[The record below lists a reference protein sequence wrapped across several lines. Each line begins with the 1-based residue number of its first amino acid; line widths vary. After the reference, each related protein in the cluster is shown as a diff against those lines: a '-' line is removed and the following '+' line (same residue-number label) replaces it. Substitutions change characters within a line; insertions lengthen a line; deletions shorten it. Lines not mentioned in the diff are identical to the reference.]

1 MASKKNKTDDF
12 DFDKELDFGDFDFDS
27 DEVSDDRSPT
37 SKIKDSIVEGAKDS
51 LADPNTYANL
61 IRRALPKEYGQTW
74 DEIDTAAGKVKDAY
88 NEAVKDAK
96 PIAKDL
102 AAFINK
108 LVPEQFAGIK
118 EQLKG
123 IEEWGK
129 EREYAHSNEQAQRDA
144 NLAMELGNIFKTQ
157 SEEQAKLM
165 AQDRAHQRANDAL
178 GVIRHK
184 DQMTALNQMTLDIKR
199 LTDYTT
205 TITQAW
211 QKKSLELQYRSYYV
225 QADMLELMRKDS
237 IAFST
242 RLDAI
247 VKNTGLPDFVKT
259 RGTEYFKEV
268 ARNDFIRGAK
278 EKLFGKAKN
287 VFGGL
292 TKNMIESVKDK
303 ADSFMSVLS
312 QVAEMGEMLDDGM
325 GGSPAEKLG
334 NITGSMSVE
343 GIANMIGKAIHAD
356 LEAARKKGSKNK
368 WVRGIYQGADTLRYL
383 KEDPGAIINEWTG
396 KDHDFTSLIAKNK
409 FIKSFFKDNE
419 KHQEFVEKLSGW
431 LNRGTGSLKDF
442 IADNMPYRSIETRM
456 QTDKLGNLR
465 TPSVFDVQTRK
476 SVNEIIPGLLSRILR
491 GVTVIQRAGIPEYN
505 QGLATMLSKDN
516 TLVSYDFKNNTF
528 KESKEITKDLQKG
541 WMSDSER
548 EAIAGRVDR
557 TFDKLGITGIEG
569 DNRKAVIQALFKAK
583 MAGKAFSPSLLT
595 NPDTYKG
602 VSKENRQA
610 IAKTFKKALGLDL
623 DKRER
628 DSAEFA
634 KRRADIAVG
643 LGHAFETGF
652 DPREFIQNMVNAGQT
667 SNLIESGLARYNKY
681 GSLEMNLEG
690 VLSHMSGG
698 VDILDR
704 KQAEAQA
711 KRQSKLGAKRQG
723 ILSHDILAS
732 AGKGYSYEDYQKD
745 RAAYKQ
751 SGVASK
757 ELQSVMDYR
766 SAIAKEKAADRS
778 KALLAKVQARY
789 DAIIDDAAH
798 GRITGVQALEKIK
811 SLENVKLIGGVNRRR
826 IAQQISAARK
836 NISAEQHRKDQE
848 LFRVLVK
855 RKDNRRH
862 MVEVLT
868 AGKVLRD
875 HRGVYYSL
883 NGHDMPDPSG
893 GARYVPT
900 VKASIVTD
908 KETGEQMVVGPGG
921 KEVYLSGDIPKVLNT
936 SSSEAIRAA
945 LESGMSILDFSTGI
959 GNIDVDI
966 DPAATI
972 GQSDAATAAARRST
986 IAASVGKRGSLADGM
1001 HGPLDPD
1008 ELESDRNVKT
1018 DMKSFSPQAAIEALK
1033 NIPIKFWKYKDSAD
1047 SADGGKQHLG
1057 PMAQDVQAALGDS
1070 VAPGGKKI
1078 SIPNMLSA
1086 TMAAVQGLSEKMES
1100 MWSATKDRFRQEGIA
1115 RATGITSPLG
1125 IPDVLGSD
1133 YSPDTSKKTLSG
1145 RLETIE
1151 KLLMV
1156 IASNSGYGININMP
1170 DFIKRLKLDPELMKS
1185 WSSTLKSY
1193 TEFDKEELKA
1203 LMAEAMGGARMRAS
1217 GVAGWLGDTVES
1229 VSGYIG
1235 DKASY
1240 YGSLA
1245 KGKLVDLKD
1254 KVWDT
1259 VKQPYENMRDLL
1271 EGFRDIYVEG
1281 TTSPRM
1287 TSIKARQG
1295 HYVDQA
1301 TGRVIYKIGDITG
1314 AVYDTVEECTVI
1326 TDDEVSKLYAKPHV
1340 GSKLIHIGKVL
1351 YRKVVNFK
1359 DRIVHSLIPD
1369 FIRNTKE
1376 KIKSLGNKTL
1386 GFIDKPRDIYVVGE
1400 SEPRLFKVGFMN
1412 RSYYLRKSMTVI
1424 ERPGQIK
1431 DEVIDEYGNI
1441 LLSKEDISKGLVD
1454 SEGKTIYTTGEMLI
1468 AATGL
1473 GAKYLYTKTK
1483 AFSDKIAAFARGS
1496 LGRAGQWIAN
1506 KWDKAKAFLDDFQIG
1521 VGVMSA
1527 EALEELRL
1535 IRTILDAR
1543 LPGGSGPLG
1552 DFDKDGMRD
1561 GSWQDQ
1567 YDEAK
1572 KKLEGDT
1579 GTTSTTTVEKEK
1591 EKKSNGLIDFLTDK
1605 LTKGLGGIVDGVL
1618 GIGKSAIS
1626 GLASAMGLGGL
1637 GGLMGPRGGRVPTT
1651 VPTLGDIDPMTGLP
1665 IGYGGSGPTGAKT
1678 KTPFKSR
1685 YANSWFGKTK
1695 VGRGLA
1701 AGANAV
1707 GAWGNRA
1714 KTAAIA
1720 AKDAVAA
1727 TRGAQAVAGIGRGV
1741 ASAGRGVGTAAM
1753 WAARGIGNAAGFGLR
1768 ALPGIGSAA
1777 AIGMGVADIAQGN
1790 YLSGALSLGMGA
1802 ATIGSLAPLL
1812 ANPYVLGAA
1821 AIVGAGWL
1829 AYKGFKWLTK
1839 KRYSELSKLR
1849 MLKYGISSKED
1860 EQMLKVYNLEKYCQ
1874 KRTSSTGDTYVIKV
1888 DDQAMADILKI
1899 LGVDGNNGQQA
1910 QGLAAWFE
1918 NRFKPVYFA
1927 HLKALKEIG
1936 LAEDVDQIERIK
1948 KPVQALKFLS
1958 SVKISPSV
1966 YNARALPFAGS
1977 LESVVSP
1984 KLIADTEAK
1993 LRSEYESKLS
2003 AEDKKK
2009 LQEETSDK
2017 AKASGAISKAPQEAS
2032 SDKLNEIMKTKAK
2045 VESKSDSPKESIASS
2060 VAAPE
2065 SDKRVVSAMLA
2076 ARYRAYGVTS
2086 LDETKMM
2093 ALKQLEKIALASMK
2107 KNGTQVEWTGSIA
2120 DDLNAARGYFGVSA
2134 TDAQQNAD
2142 WAWWY
2147 KERFIPIFVAY
2158 LQLKSHYKK
2167 TADINVAYSDETNT
2181 AEQMYTVVM
2190 MLKGMSSCW
2199 KVKESPWPKYKINLD
2214 PDSLQGNLNY
2224 LQSLKKEKAAAEE
2237 TRAVADTQANKANT
2251 QTSIVNASYTPS
2263 KIPTRATSSTYSQME
2278 TIGSDGLGESEAN
2291 SANRS
2296 IIAQGDLAQIRTR
2309 RGVTAWVHR
2318 NYRENFQGFINEL
2331 EATGYNIH
2339 TLYGYSNRT
2348 IKTPDGRDTGR
2359 KSYHAYGAAID
2370 INPQQNP
2377 FTKARLITDMPANIS
2392 EIAAR
2397 YGIGWGGNWRSSKDP
2412 MHFSIA
2418 KGEGGAVA
2426 IDKNTT
2432 KVPVFKDLT
2441 KPSDT
2446 AQAINLNKGI
2456 NKDSASIAARSRPSA
2471 NIALGPTS
2479 PADDNRLIKTS
2490 YIENNSGSDGIA
2502 SPIEQKDYTAS
2513 SGPFTSAMLPN
2524 SPDGVGGP
2532 MGALLTQIAK
2542 GEGTT
2547 DDRAKANN
2555 FASSYDVVLGYGRYG
2570 RPNKPVSQMT
2580 LAEVKAYQKELLRN
2594 SGGMNSSAVGKYQ
2607 IVGKT
2612 LRGLQEQMKLPD
2624 DAVFSPKLQDQM
2636 AIRLLN
2642 NRGLSKFLA
2651 GNLSIEG
2658 FQGNLYHEWASIAHP
2673 KTHKPKQGKI
2683 GQGTTHE
2690 QIQAALSGL
2699 KGSGYVAPHGMAQFD
2714 RGHVPDELGKYQ
2726 TANASTGQTSYAAPA
2741 STVAASSAPA
2751 PVAASYRPPSSI
2763 ATSSSPARAQP
2774 EIRNYDKQIQA
2785 SIDSTVGILTDSL
2798 QVQKEIL
2805 QVLKEIKERASEPRA
2820 QYASDNPMTG
2830 PGRAVQPMGVSP
2842 VSLRSNASLV

>member
-12 DFDKELDFGDFDFDS
+12 DFDKELDFGDFDFDG
-27 DEVSDDRSPT
+27 DEVNDDRSPT

-51 LADPNTYANL
+51 LADPGTYANL
-61 IRRALPKEYGQTW
+61 LRRALPKEYGQTW
-74 DEIDTAAGKVKDAY
+74 DELDDATGKVKDAY
-88 NEAVKDAK
+88 YEAVKDAK

-129 EREYAHSNEQAQRDA
+129 EREYAHQDEQAQRDA

-259 RGTEYFKEV
+259 RSTEYFKEV
-268 ARNDFIRGAK
+268 MRNDFIRGAK

-287 VFGGL
+287 IFGNL
-292 TKNMIESVKDK
+292 TKNMIESAKDK
-303 ADSFMSVLS
+303 VDTFMSVVG

-325 GGSPAEKLG
+325 GGSPSEKLG
-334 NITGSMSVE
+334 NIAGSMSVE
-343 GIANMIGKAIHAD
+343 GIANLIGKAIHSD

-368 WVRGIYQGADTLRYL
+368 WVKGIYQGADTLRYL
-383 KEDPGAIINEWTG
+383 RDDPGAIINEWTG
-396 KDHDFTSLIAKNK
+396 KDHDYTSLIAKNK

-456 QTDKLGNLR
+456 QTDKLGDLR
-465 TPSVFDVQTRK
+465 TPSVFDMQTRK

-516 TLVSYDFKNNTF
+516 SLVSYDFKNNTF
-528 KESKEITKDLQKG
+528 KENKEITKDLQKN

-548 EAIAGRVDR
+548 EALASRVDR

-569 DNRKAVIQALFKAK
+569 DNRKAVVQALLKAK

-602 VSKENRQA
+602 VGKENAQA

-634 KRRADIAVG
+634 KRRADIAVR
-643 LGHAFETGF
+643 LGQAFETSF
-652 DPREFIQNMVNAGQT
+652 DPREFIQSMVNAGQT
-667 SNLIESGLARYNKY
+667 GNLIESGLARYDKY
-681 GSLEMNLEG
+681 GHLEMNLEG
-690 VLSHMSGG
+690 VLGHMSGG
-698 VDILDR
+698 VDLFEKT
-704 KQAEAQA
+704 KQAQRDKRQDYLSA
-711 KRQSKLGAKRQG
+711 KRSGTYLSQMHAAASQG
-723 ILSHDILAS
+723 I
-732 AGKGYSYEDYQKD
+732 
-745 RAAYKQ
+745 
-751 SGVASK
+751 
-757 ELQSVMDYR
+757 SVQDYR
-766 SAIAKEKAADRS
+766 KAKAQELAQLRRASHIQRKMDKAMSEYNSIIA
-778 KALLAKVQARY
+778 
-789 DAIIDDAAH
+789 DAAS
-798 GRITGVQALEKIK
+798 GRITRAEALTKIQAIKDVSLLSYDNTGENTLGILKSAISDIEAKKAELLNESKEKKARDAQYDKARSSFVREAKNRLSKKQPIADYTGRLHYKYKVEKDKDTGVERVIDTATGEEIINSKMRRATEGYTKDSQATLGRIVENASRYGASPADAAASLARSASYKDRLSMARMSEGMRQQQAELDKRMSRLE
-811 SLENVKLIGGVNRRR
+811 
-826 IAQQISAARK
+826 
-836 NISAEQHRKDQE
+836 E
-848 LFRVLVK
+848 LRAK
-855 RKDNRRH
+855 RDALADP
-862 MVEVLT
+862 VF
-868 AGKVLRD
+868 GD
-875 HRGVYYSL
+875 
-883 NGHDMPDPSG
+883 PIDPS
-893 GARYVPT
+893 
-900 VKASIVTD
+900 K
-908 KETGEQMVVGPGG
+908 GE
-921 KEVYLSGDIPKVLNT
+921 
-936 SSSEAIRAA
+936 IR
-945 LESGMSILDFSTGI
+945 
-959 GNIDVDI
+959 
-966 DPAATI
+966 
-972 GQSDAATAAARRST
+972 
-986 IAASVGKRGSLADGM
+986 
-1001 HGPLDPD
+1001 
-1008 ELESDRNVKT
+1008 SDRNVKT

-1057 PMAQDVQAALGDS
+1057 PMAQDVQAALGDV

-1086 TMAAVQGLSEKMES
+1086 TMAAVKGLSNKMES
-1100 MWSATKDRFRQEGIA
+1100 MWTATKDRFRQEGIA
-1115 RATGITSPLG
+1115 RATGVTSPLG
-1125 IPDVLGSD
+1125 IEDVLGVD

-1185 WSSTLKSY
+1185 WGNTLKSY

-1203 LMAEAMGGARMRAS
+1203 LMAEAMSGARTRAA

-1235 DKASY
+1235 DKAQN
-1240 YGSLA
+1240 YGQWA

-1259 VKQPYENMRDLL
+1259 VKQPYENVRDLL

-1287 TSIKARQG
+1287 TIIKARQG

-1314 AVYDTVEECTVI
+1314 AVYDRVEECTVI
-1326 TDDEVSKLYAKPHV
+1326 TDDEVSKLYAKPHI
-1340 GSKLIHIGKVL
+1340 GNKLFHIGKVL
-1351 YRKVVNFK
+1351 YRKVMNIK
-1359 DRIVHSLIPD
+1359 DRIVHSLVPD
-1369 FIRNTKE
+1369 FIRNAKE
-1376 KIKSLGNKTL
+1376 KIKSLGNKAL

-1400 SEPRLFKVGFMN
+1400 SQPRLFKVGFMN
-1412 RSYYLRKSMTVI
+1412 RSYFLRKSMTVI

-1483 AFSDKIAAFARGS
+1483 ALSDKIAAFAKGS
-1496 LGRAGQWIAN
+1496 LGRAGQWIAG

-1535 IRTILDAR
+1535 IRTILDTR
-1543 LPGGSGPLG
+1543 LPGGKGPLG

-1572 KKLEGDT
+1572 KKLGEDT
-1579 GTTSTTTVEKEK
+1579 STTGTTTVEKEK

-1626 GLASAMGLGGL
+1626 ALASAMGLGGL
-1637 GGLMGPRGGRVPTT
+1637 GGLMGPRAGTIPT
-1651 VPTLGDIDPMTGLP
+1651 TLGDIDPMTGLP
-1665 IGYGGSGPTGAKT
+1665 IGYGGTGPAAKT
-1678 KTPFKSR
+1678 KLPFKSR

-1695 VGRGLA
+1695 VGRGIA
-1701 AGANAV
+1701 TGASAIS
-1707 GAWGNRA
+1707 GWGSRA
-1714 KTAAIA
+1714 KGAAIA

-1727 TRGAQAVAGIGRGV
+1727 TRGAQAVASVGRSV
-1741 ASAGRGVGTAAM
+1741 ASAGRGIGSAAM
-1753 WAARGIGNAAGFGLR
+1753 WAARGVGNAAGFGLR
-1768 ALPGIGSAA
+1768 ALPGIGTAA

-1874 KRTSSTGDTYVIKV
+1874 KKTTNTGDTYAIKV
-1888 DDQAMADILKI
+1888 DDQTLADVLKI
-1899 LGVDGNNGQQA
+1899 LGVDGNNNQQTA
-1910 QGLAAWFE
+1910 GLAAWFE
-1918 NRFKPVYFA
+1918 GRFKPVYFA
-1927 HLKALKEIG
+1927 HLKALKEVG
-1936 LAEDVDQIERIK
+1936 LAEDVDQIDKIK
-1948 KPVQALKFLS
+1948 KPMQALKFLS

-1966 YNARALPFAGS
+1966 YNVRSLPFAGS
-1977 LESVVSP
+1977 LESVVSA
-1984 KLIADTEAK
+1984 KLIADTESK

-2009 LQEETSDK
+2009 LQEETSDQ

-2032 SDKLNEIMKTKAK
+2032 SDKLGELMKTKAK
-2045 VESKSDSPKESIASS
+2045 AEAKSDSPKESIASS

-2076 ARYRAYGVTS
+2076 ARYRAYGITS
-2086 LDETKMM
+2086 LDDTKMM
-2093 ALKQLEKIALASMK
+2093 ALKQLEQIALKSMK
-2107 KNGTQVEWTGSIA
+2107 KNGTQVEWNGSIA
-2120 DDLNAARGYFGVSA
+2120 DDLNAARGYFGVSP
-2134 TDAQQNAD
+2134 TDPQQNAD

-2167 TADINVAYSDETNT
+2167 TADINIAYSDESNT
-2181 AEQMYTVVM
+2181 AEQMYTIVM

-2199 KVKESPWPKYKINLD
+2199 KVKESPWPKYRINLD

-2224 LQSLKKEKAAAEE
+2224 LQALKKEKDAAEE
-2237 TRAVADTQANKANT
+2237 TRKTVDTQSSKPNTQAN
-2251 QTSIVNASYTPS
+2251 IVGASYTPS
-2263 KIPTRATSSTYSQME
+2263 KIPTRAQSSSYSQME
-2278 TIGSDGLGESEAN
+2278 TIGSDGLGEAEAS

-2296 IIAQGDLAQIRTR
+2296 IVTQGDLAQVRTR

-2348 IKTPDGRDTGR
+2348 IKTPDGKDTGR

-2377 FTKARLITDMPANIS
+2377 FTKSRLITDMPANIS

-2446 AQAINLNKGI
+2446 AQARSFDKGI
-2456 NKDSASIAARSRPSA
+2456 NKDSASIAARSRSSS

-2502 SPIEQKDYTAS
+2502 SPTEQKEYTAS
-2513 SGPFTSAMLPN
+2513 PGPFTSAMLPN

-2570 RPNKPVSQMT
+2570 RPNKPISQMT

-2651 GNLSIEG
+2651 GNLSIDG

-2673 KTHKPKQGKI
+2673 KTHKPKQGKV

-2726 TANASTGQTSYAAPA
+2726 VANSSTGRTSYAAPTTNVA
-2741 STVAASSAPA
+2741 STRSTSST
-2751 PVAASYRPPSSI
+2751 VAASYRPPSSI

-2785 SIDSTVGILTDSL
+2785 SIDSTVGILSDSL

-2805 QVLKEIKERASEPRA
+2805 QVLKEIKEKASEPRA
-2820 QYASDNPMTG
+2820 QYASDRADTS
-2830 PGRAVQPMGVSP
+2830 RAVRPMATSP
-2842 VSLRSNASLV
+2842 VNLRSNANLV

>member
-12 DFDKELDFGDFDFDS
+12 DFDKELDFGDFDFDG
-27 DEVSDDRSPT
+27 DEVSDNRSPT

-51 LADPNTYANL
+51 LANPDTYANL
-61 IRRALPKEYGQTW
+61 LRRALPKEYGQTW
-74 DEIDTAAGKVKDAY
+74 DELDDATGKVKDAY
-88 NEAVKDAK
+88 YEAVKDAK

-129 EREYAHSNEQAQRDA
+129 EREYAHQDEQAQRDA

-157 SEEQAKLM
+157 TEEQAKLM

-178 GVIRHK
+178 GVMRHK

-268 ARNDFIRGAK
+268 VRNDFIRGAK

-287 VFGGL
+287 VFGSL

-303 ADSFMSVLS
+303 ADTFMSVLG
-312 QVAEMGEMLDDGM
+312 QVAEMGEMLDDDM
-325 GGSPAEKLG
+325 GGTAGEKLG
-334 NITGSMSVE
+334 NIAGSMSVE
-343 GIANMIGKAIHAD
+343 GLANMIGKAIHSD

-368 WVRGIYQGADTLRYL
+368 WVKGIYRGADTLRYL
-383 KEDPGAIINEWTG
+383 RDDPGAIINEWTG
-396 KDHDFTSLIAKNK
+396 KDHDYTSLIAKNK

-431 LNRGTGSLKDF
+431 LNSGTGSLKDF
-442 IADNMPYRSIETRM
+442 IADNMPYKSVETRM
-456 QTDKLGNLR
+456 QTDRLGDLR
-465 TPSVFDVQTRK
+465 TPTAFDMQTRK

-505 QGLATMLSKDN
+505 QGLATMLSKN
-516 TLVSYDFKNNTF
+516 NALVSYDFKNNTF
-528 KESKEITKDLQKG
+528 KESKEITKDLQKN

-548 EAIAGRVDR
+548 EALASRVDR

-569 DNRKAVIQALFKAK
+569 DNRKAVVQALLKAK

-595 NPDTYKG
+595 NPDTFKG
-602 VSKENRQA
+602 ISIENRQA
-610 IAKTFKKALGLDL
+610 IAKAFKKALGLDL

-643 LGHAFETGF
+643 LGHAFETSF

-667 SNLIESGLARYNKY
+667 GNLIESGLARHDKY
-681 GSLEMNLEG
+681 GNLEMNLEG

-698 VDILDR
+698 VDLFDNT
-704 KQAEAQA
+704 KQAARDKRQDYLTA
-711 KRQSKLGAKRQG
+711 KRSGTYLSQMHAAASQG
-723 ILSHDILAS
+723 ISVQEYRKAKAQELSHLRR
-732 AGKGYSYEDYQKD
+732 AGHIQRK
-745 RAAYKQ
+745 
-751 SGVASK
+751 
-757 ELQSVMDYR
+757 MDKAMSEYN
-766 SAIAKEKAADRS
+766 SIIA
-778 KALLAKVQARY
+778 
-789 DAIIDDAAH
+789 DAAS
-798 GRITGVQALEKIK
+798 GRITRAEALSRVQAIKDVNLLSYEHTGENTLGILKSAISDIEAKEAELLNESKEKKAKDAQYDKARSSFIREAK
-811 SLENVKLIGGVNRRR
+811 RRLTKKLPITDYTGRLHHKYKVEKDKDTGVERVIDTATGEEIINSAMRKATVGYTKDSQATLGRIVENASRYGATPADPAAALARTASYKPKLDAIRTAENVKRQLGAIDSWV
-826 IAQQISAARK
+826 S
-836 NISAEQHRKDQE
+836 
-848 LFRVLVK
+848 RVDRL
-855 RKDNRRH
+855 
-862 MVEVLT
+862 
-868 AGKVLRD
+868 G
-875 HRGVYYSL
+875 
-883 NGHDMPDPSG
+883 PIPSE
-893 GARYVPT
+893 P
-900 VKASIVTD
+900 
-908 KETGEQMVVGPGG
+908 
-921 KEVYLSGDIPKVLNT
+921 
-936 SSSEAIRAA
+936 
-945 LESGMSILDFSTGI
+945 
-959 GNIDVDI
+959 DI
-966 DPAATI
+966 DPVF
-972 GQSDAATAAARRST
+972 G
-986 IAASVGKRGSLADGM
+986 
-1001 HGPLDPD
+1001 DPVD
-1008 ELESDRNVKT
+1008 PSKGEIRSDRNVKT

-1033 NIPIKFWKYKDSAD
+1033 NIPIKFWKYKDTAD

-1057 PMAQDVQAALGDS
+1057 PMAQDVQAALGDA

-1086 TMAAVQGLSEKMES
+1086 TMAAVQGLSSKMES
-1100 MWSATKDRFRQEGIA
+1100 MWTATKDRFRQEGIA
-1115 RATGITSPLG
+1115 RATGISSPLG
-1125 IPDVLGSD
+1125 IEDVLGQG

-1203 LMAEAMGGARMRAS
+1203 LMVEAMSGARTRAS

-1240 YGSLA
+1240 YGSWA

-1259 VKQPYENMRDLL
+1259 VKQPYENLRDLL

-1314 AVYDTVEECTVI
+1314 AVYDRVEECTVI

-1340 GSKLIHIGKVL
+1340 GNKLIHIGKTL
-1351 YRKVVNFK
+1351 YKKVVDFK
-1359 DRIVHSLIPD
+1359 DRIVHSLVPD
-1369 FIRNTKE
+1369 FIRNAKE
-1376 KIKSLGNKTL
+1376 KIKSLGNKAL

-1400 SEPRLFKVGFMN
+1400 SQPRLFKVGFMN

-1483 AFSDKIAAFARGS
+1483 ALSDKIAAFARGS

-1527 EALEELRL
+1527 EALEELKL
-1535 IRTILDAR
+1535 IRTILDTR
-1543 LPGGSGPLG
+1543 LPGGKGPLG

-1572 KKLEGDT
+1572 KELGQEA
-1579 GTTSTTTVEKEK
+1579 TTSGATTVEKEK

-1665 IGYGGSGPTGAKT
+1665 IGYGGSSPTAVKT

-1695 VGRGLA
+1695 VGRGIA
-1701 AGANAV
+1701 AGATAV
-1707 GAWGNRA
+1707 SGWGSRA
-1714 KTAAIA
+1714 KTATIA

-1727 TRGAQAVAGIGRGV
+1727 TRGAQAVASVGRGV
-1741 ASAGRGVGTAAM
+1741 ASAGRGVGNAAM
-1753 WAARGIGNAAGFGLR
+1753 WAARGIGNVAGFGLR

-1802 ATIGSLAPLL
+1802 ATIGSLAPIL

-1874 KRTSSTGDTYVIKV
+1874 KKTTNTGDSYAIKV
-1888 DDQAMADILKI
+1888 DDQTLADVLKI
-1899 LGVDGNNGQQA
+1899 LGVDGNSGQQTA
-1910 QGLAAWFE
+1910 GLAAWFE
-1918 NRFKPVYFA
+1918 GRFKPVYFA

-1936 LAEDVDQIERIK
+1936 LAEDVDQIDKIK
-1948 KPVQALKFLS
+1948 KPMQALKFLS

-1966 YNARALPFAGS
+1966 YNARSLPFAGS
-1977 LESVVSP
+1977 LESVVSA

-2009 LQEETSDK
+2009 LQEESSDQSKTSG
-2017 AKASGAISKAPQEAS
+2017 SVSKAPQEAN
-2032 SDKLNEIMKTKAK
+2032 SDKLGELMKTKAK
-2045 VESKSDSPKESIASS
+2045 TETKSDSPKESISSS
-2060 VAAPE
+2060 VATPE

-2076 ARYRAYGVTS
+2076 ARYRAYGITS

-2093 ALKQLEKIALASMK
+2093 ALKQLEQIALKSMK

-2120 DDLNAARGYFGVSA
+2120 DDLNAARGYFGVSP
-2134 TDAQQNAD
+2134 TEPQQNAD

-2167 TADINVAYSDETNT
+2167 TADISVAYSDESNT

-2199 KVKESPWPKYKINLD
+2199 KVKESPWPKYRINLD

-2224 LQSLKKEKAAAEE
+2224 LQALKKEKAAAEQ
-2237 TRAVADTQANKANT
+2237 TRVAASTQTNQPNT

-2263 KIPTRATSSTYSQME
+2263 KIPTSTQSSSYSQME
-2278 TIGSDGLGESEAN
+2278 TIGSDGVAEAEAS

-2296 IIAQGDLAQIRTR
+2296 IVTQGDLAQIRTR
-2309 RGVTAWVHR
+2309 RGVTAWVHK

-2331 EATGYNIH
+2331 EATGYNVH

-2348 IKTPDGRDTGR
+2348 IKTPDGRDTGK

-2377 FTKARLITDMPANIS
+2377 FTKSRLITDMPANIS

-2432 KVPVFKDLT
+2432 KVPAFKDHT

-2456 NKDSASIAARSRPSA
+2456 NKDSASIAARSRSSA

-2490 YIENNSGSDGIA
+2490 YIENHSGSDGNT
-2502 SPIEQKDYTAS
+2502 SPTEQKEYTAS
-2513 SGPFTSAMLPN
+2513 PGPFTSAMLPN

-2570 RPNKPVSQMT
+2570 RPNKPISQMT

-2624 DAVFSPKLQDQM
+2624 DAVFNPKLQDQM

-2651 GNLSIEG
+2651 GNLSIDG

-2673 KTHKPKQGKI
+2673 KTHRPKQGKI

-2699 KGSGYVAPHGMAQFD
+2699 KGSGYMAPHGMAQFD

-2726 TANASTGQTSYAAPA
+2726 VANSSTGKTSYA
-2741 STVAASSAPA
+2741 TQNAASSNTSTSST
-2751 PVAASYRPPSSI
+2751 VAASYRPPSSI

-2805 QVLKEIKERASEPRA
+2805 QVLKEIKEKANEPRA
-2820 QYASDNPMTG
+2820 HYASDKPVLS
-2830 PGRAVQPMGVSP
+2830 PGRAVQPMAASP
-2842 VSLRSNASLV
+2842 VSLRSNANLV

>member
-74 DEIDTAAGKVKDAY
+74 EEIDTAAGKVKDAY
-88 NEAVKDAK
+88 DEAVKDAK

-259 RGTEYFKEV
+259 RSGEYFKEV
-268 ARNDFIRGAK
+268 VRNDFIRGTK

-287 VFGGL
+287 VFGSL

-303 ADSFMSVLS
+303 ADSFMSVLG
-312 QVAEMGEMLDDGM
+312 QVAEMGEMLDDDM

-334 NITGSMSVE
+334 NIAGSMSVE
-343 GIANMIGKAIHAD
+343 GLANMIGKAIHTD

-368 WVRGIYQGADTLRYL
+368 FVRGIYRGADNLRYL

-396 KDHDFTSLIAKNK
+396 KDHDYTSLIAKNK

-516 TLVSYDFKNNTF
+516 SLVSYDFKNNTF

-548 EAIAGRVDR
+548 EAIAGKVDR
-557 TFDKLGITGIEG
+557 TLGKLGITGIEG

-610 IAKTFKKALGLDL
+610 IAKAFKKALGLDL

-698 VDILDR
+698 VDLFDKTR
-704 KQAEAQA
+704 QAA
-711 KRQSKLGAKRQG
+711 RDKRQG
-723 ILSHDILAS
+723 YLSAKRSGTYLSQMHAAAS
-732 AGKGYSYEDYQKD
+732 QGITVEEYRKAKAQELSQLRRAGHIQRKMDKAVSEYNSIIADAASGRITRAEALSKIQAIKDVNLLSYEHT
-745 RAAYKQ
+745 
-751 SGVASK
+751 G
-757 ELQSVMDYR
+757 ENTLGILR
-766 SAIAKEKAADRS
+766 SAISDIEAKEAELLGESKEKKARDALYDKARS
-778 KALLAKVQARY
+778 SFIKEAKNRLAKKQPIADYTGRLHYKYKVEKDKDTGVERVIDTTTGEEIIGRKMRITTEGYTKDSLATLGRIVENASRY
-789 DAIIDDAAH
+789 GASPADAAASLARSASYKDRLSMARMTE
-798 GRITGVQALEKIK
+798 GMRQQQAALDKRM
-811 SLENVKLIGGVNRRR
+811 SRL
-826 IAQQISAARK
+826 
-836 NISAEQHRKDQE
+836 DE
-848 LFRVLVK
+848 LRAK
-855 RKDNRRH
+855 RDALADP
-862 MVEVLT
+862 VFGDPV
-868 AGKVLRD
+868 
-875 HRGVYYSL
+875 
-883 NGHDMPDPSG
+883 DPS
-893 GARYVPT
+893 
-900 VKASIVTD
+900 K
-908 KETGEQMVVGPGG
+908 GE
-921 KEVYLSGDIPKVLNT
+921 
-936 SSSEAIRAA
+936 IR
-945 LESGMSILDFSTGI
+945 
-959 GNIDVDI
+959 
-966 DPAATI
+966 
-972 GQSDAATAAARRST
+972 
-986 IAASVGKRGSLADGM
+986 
-1001 HGPLDPD
+1001 
-1008 ELESDRNVKT
+1008 SDRNVKT

-1100 MWSATKDRFRQEGIA
+1100 MWSATKNRFRQEGIA
-1115 RATGITSPLG
+1115 RATGISSPLG
-1125 IPDVLGSD
+1125 IGDVLGED

-1185 WSSTLKSY
+1185 WSSTLKNY

-1326 TDDEVSKLYAKPHV
+1326 TDDEVSKLYAKPHI
-1340 GSKLIHIGKVL
+1340 GSKLIHIGKAL

-1376 KIKSLGNKTL
+1376 KIKSLGNKAL

-1483 AFSDKIAAFARGS
+1483 AFSDKIAAFAKGS
-1496 LGRAGQWIAN
+1496 LGKAGQWIAN

-1535 IRTILDAR
+1535 IRTILDTR
-1543 LPGGSGPLG
+1543 LPGGKGPLG

-1579 GTTSTTTVEKEK
+1579 STTGTTTVEKEK

-1665 IGYGGSGPTGAKT
+1665 IGYGGSSPTGAKT

-1695 VGRGLA
+1695 VGRGIA

-1714 KTAAIA
+1714 KTATIA

-1727 TRGAQAVAGIGRGV
+1727 TRGAQAVAGIGRTV
-1741 ASAGRGVGTAAM
+1741 ASAGRGVGSAAM

-1948 KPVQALKFLS
+1948 KPVEALKFLS

-2009 LQEETSDK
+2009 LQEETSDRSK
-2017 AKASGAISKAPQEAS
+2017 TGGAITKAPQEAS
-2032 SDKLNEIMKTKAK
+2032 SDKLGELMKTKAK
-2045 VESKSDSPKESIASS
+2045 TESKSDSPKESIASS

-2107 KNGTQVEWTGSIA
+2107 KNGTQVEWSGSIA

-2181 AEQMYTVVM
+2181 PEQMYTVVM

-2251 QTSIVNASYTPS
+2251 QTSIINASYTPS
-2263 KIPTRATSSTYSQME
+2263 KIPTKPASSTYSQME

-2296 IIAQGDLAQIRTR
+2296 IVAQGDLAQIRTR

-2348 IKTPDGRDTGR
+2348 IKTPDGKDTGR

-2456 NKDSASIAARSRPSA
+2456 NKDSASVAARSRSSA

-2490 YIENNSGSDGIA
+2490 YIENNSGSDGNT
-2502 SPIEQKDYTAS
+2502 SPTEQKEYTTS
-2513 SGPFTSAMLPN
+2513 PGPFTSAMLPN

-2699 KGSGYVAPHGMAQFD
+2699 KGSGYTAPHGMAQFD

-2751 PVAASYRPPSSI
+2751 PTVAASYRPPSSI

-2805 QVLKEIKERASEPRA
+2805 QVLKEIKEKASEPRA
-2820 QYASDNPMTG
+2820 QYASDKPG
-2830 PGRAVQPMGVSP
+2830 PSRAVQPMGVSP